1 MAGKIDDLLPK
12 ELGDL
17 RKIALRLEELTD
29 INSDEIAEDV
39 GDLRRIANALEKQA
53 EIDSTEIPE
62 DVGDLERIANAV
74 DELELGG
81 GGSSLTP
88 ILKLTLTA
96 DSRSYTAPQYCIV
109 DGHVMAD
116 EFQILAGATVDI
128 LIHNLSGNF
137 EYLLSESGSSAY
149 QLTDLV
155 NCTLFEDEGA
165 IGLAI
170 TDPSQNASATLKIG
184 SDIS

>member
-1 MAGKIDDLLPK
+1 MDTIVKVLNEKVQNGDAKTVVEALKQIDPNAEGDTVAEVLK
-12 ELGDL
+12 NMNLG
-17 RKIALRLEELTD
+17 
-29 INSDEIAEDV
+29 
-39 GDLRRIANALEKQA
+39 
-53 EIDSTEIPE
+53 
-62 DVGDLERIANAV
+62 
-74 DELELGG
+74 GG

-116 EFQILAGATVDI
+116 EFDILAGATVDI

-170 TDPSQNASATLKIG
+170 TDPSQNASATLKRESG
-184 SDIS
+184 GIS